1 MGKEK
6 NNKTNKKTNNKNIAK
21 EKTKARNK
29 KEEKI
34 IDVEEELVEEII
46 EETEEEL
53 DEEYDEDLNEEIDED
68 LEELD
73 DDFEEEETS
82 NKKEKKVEKKNKK
95 KEKVETS
102 KDKDIDTEEV
112 EDNDLEDDD
121 EDTDTE
127 EVEDIDLE
135 DEDTDT
141 EEDLDF
147 LDDEE
152 DIEDEQEEE
161 LDFLEEENETLEDEE
176 EVKIKQIKENKKKD
190 KKKKKK
196 EEKEEKEEQKNIKK
210 IEKMAK
216 EKKRKQTST
225 IYKVLEVLEKYRFQI
240 YAFIAGVLITVL
252 IVMLI
257 WPDRIATLKDGTQPV
272 VKVGG
277 KTYTANNL
285 YENMKNYYSVSLL
298 LDQIDNDLLTKLY
311 PEDEEMTKKIQ
322 ENAEYYLNMYKQY
335 YNYTQE
341 QFLEKNGFSSYEAF
355 LDYLRLDYRRGK
367 YLDDYIEKN
376 ITDNEI
382 EKYYSENIFGDINT
396 QHVLVEVKSND
407 DDKNKLSDE
416 DAKKLAEEII
426 TKINDG
432 TSWDTI
438 KKDYKDKVTF
448 EDLGYQSWDA
458 SLEESFM
465 TALKSME
472 DNSFSKE
479 PVKTSYGYHV
489 IYRLDQKEKPT
500 LKKVKKKIIE
510 KIIAEKKSKDT
521 DLQYKAL
528 ISLRNEKKI
537 KFSDTVMKS
546 KYDAYCK
553 KYN

>member
-112 EDNDLEDDD
+112 ED
-121 EDTDTE
+121 
-127 EVEDIDLE
+127 IDLE

-152 DIEDEQEEE
+152 DIEDEQEED

-240 YAFIAGVLITVL
+240 YAFIAGVLITIFV
-252 IVMLI
+252 VMLI

-285 YENMKNYYSVSLL
+285 YENMKDYYSVSLL

-382 EKYYSENIFGDINT
+382 QKYYDENIFGDINT

-510 KIIAEKKSKDT
+510 KITAEKKSKDT